1 MGDFTLEHENHNK
14 LKAGG
19 VVNYIVHRHF
29 VAGLCQTILGH
40 LSDGT

>member
-19 VVNYIVHRHF
+19 VVNYIVHRHLLLACVKQF
-29 VAGLCQTILGH
+29 WDT
-40 LSDGT
+40 